1 MSEFRE
7 LRISLKLRQSIWRNY
22 SAAIVVAGIL
32 GLALGL
38 RLYGIRWGLPDAGH
52 PLFSYHPDEVP
63 HLTAARVLVEG
74 VMIPKHFQYG
84 GTFYYTILNAIFFFA
99 GLLGDS
105 LGQVNRIAAT
115 LLLGRYF
122 LVGIAVL
129 TILLVYE
136 VGSQLFSRPTGA
148 VAAMLLAVMPAHI
161 ASAQHLRPDEISA
174 FLALLVVYTAV
185 RVFRADQ
192 PLGVRPLV
200 YAGFVVGVASALRL
214 PLAVFG
220 IAPLVAYLL
229 RDGWSDPRRIWST
242 ATWRV
247 CLILALC
254 AAGGYALTSPHSLV
268 NPRMFLAGL
277 HVTWRYETNP
287 FPDAVEMGPG
297 LYQYGWTMLRQALG
311 TPLYVLAFAG
321 IVVAVWRRTREQQL
335 LLAGTIPYFVI
346 ATFASWVVVR
356 YLLPLLPLLALLS
369 AKVITD
375 AFEYAGTQRWVVSVL
390 AASALAW
397 TMMGDIAFLQLE
409 YRRNNQDVAK
419 DWIAAEIPLG
429 ATIGTFR
436 QYREDV
442 YFNPVIPHGF
452 KHIVLPLVPDAE
464 PAEWLERERP
474 QYLVLHEFIYKNMER
489 LGERHPQRHV
499 YALLNALQTGKYE
512 LVKEF
517 KQPVAILGVD
527 FSANFSAHDYTVVNP
542 GIRIYRLRQEAAQ
555 GIPAAGLASGRQST
569 LRLPPSGMMFCNN
582 GVVLGS
588 AVKSG
593 TRKNV

>member
-1 MSEFRE
+1 MKSTRLSAKQLLGRLDFSAV
-7 LRISLKLRQSIWRNY
+7 LLGVSILI
-22 SAAIVVAGIL
+22 A
-32 GLALGL
+32 LAL
-38 RLYGIRWGLPDAGH
+38 RLHGIHWGLPNADH
-52 PLFSYHPDEVP
+52 PLYSYHPDEVL

-99 GLLGDS
+99 GLFGDA

-129 TILLVYE
+129 TIVLAYA
-136 VGSQLFSRPTGA
+136 VGTQLFSRPTGA

-185 RVFRADQ
+185 RILRADE

-200 YAGFVVGVASALRL
+200 YSGLVVGVASALRL

-220 IAPLVAYLL
+220 IMPLVAYLL
-229 RDGWSDPRRIWST
+229 RDGWSEPRWIFSA

-247 CLILALC
+247 CLVLALC

-268 NPRMFLAGL
+268 HPRMFLAGL
-277 HVTWRYETNP
+277 QVTWRYETNP

-311 TPLYVLAFAG
+311 TPLYALALAG

-335 LLAGTIPYFVI
+335 LLAGIIPYFVI

-369 AKVITD
+369 AKVVTD
-375 AFEYAGTQRWVVSVL
+375 AFEYAGTRRWVVSALV
-390 AASALAW
+390 ASALAW
-397 TMMGDIAFLQLE
+397 TVMGDLAFVQLE
-409 YRRNNQDVAK
+409 FRRNNQDVAK
-419 DWIAAEIPLG
+419 DWIAAEIPPG

-442 YFNPVIPHGF
+442 YFNPVIPPGF
-452 KHIVLPLVPDAE
+452 THVVLPLVAGAD
-464 PAEWLERERP
+464 PAEWLDQERP

-489 LGERHPQRHV
+489 LGERHPQQHV
-499 YALLNALQTGKYE
+499 YALLQALQTGKYE

-527 FSANFSAHDYTVVNP
+527 FSSNFSSHDYSVVNP
-542 GIRIYRLRQEAAQ
+542 GIRIYRLR
-555 GIPAAGLASGRQST
+555 
-569 LRLPPSGMMFCNN
+569 
-582 GVVLGS
+582 
-588 AVKSG
+588 
-593 TRKNV
+593 